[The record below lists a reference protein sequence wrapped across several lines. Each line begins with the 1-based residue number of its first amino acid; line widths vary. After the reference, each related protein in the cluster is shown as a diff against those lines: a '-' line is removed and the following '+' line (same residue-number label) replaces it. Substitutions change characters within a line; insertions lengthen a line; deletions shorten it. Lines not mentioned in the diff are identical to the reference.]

1 MRLPEL
7 SWVEESNTAKVS
19 ITEWW
24 LVTNDGRCGFFESVM
39 GCGKAFLRV
48 AGFPTAVE
56 AASDNKPVI
65 AAVNRCAAQNQELV
79 FRSSFTVLRISRESA
94 SSDTA
99 RASTMAPTSAL
110 KVKIAFDLAA
120 CLSLPGSKPASN

>member
-1 MRLPEL
+1 M
-7 SWVEESNTAKVS
+7 S

-24 LVTNDGRCGFFESVM
+24 LVTNDGRWSAFSKSVM
-39 GCGKAFLRV
+39 GCGKAFFRV
-48 AGFPTAVE
+48 AVFPTAVE

-99 RASTMAPTSAL
+99 RASTIAPTSAL
-110 KVKIAFDLAA
+110 KVKIAFDPAA

>member
-1 MRLPEL
+1 MMRPADPLRLNPDRLPDSGSTDFILAAAEGCLERALL
-7 SWVEESNTAKVS
+7 SAAFDFDGGRAPPTE
-19 ITEWW
+19 IT
-24 LVTNDGRCGFFESVM
+24 L
-39 GCGKAFLRV
+39 L
-48 AGFPTAVE
+48 
-56 AASDNKPVI
+56 ASDNKPVI